1 MFTQLSGKFQN
12 SHVEFHQHE
21 TANCKIRLDKSFTL
35 GMWKNIS
42 ALRVTGII
50 SYHVAPTTSGA
61 SRPVSYELKVSNKN
75 ANEFQQQHHYELRF
89 SLKNIYIN
97 RAATVC
103 SPTSVFSQTVNTSD
117 PTEQAM

>member
-1 MFTQLSGKFQN
+1 
-12 SHVEFHQHE
+12 
-21 TANCKIRLDKSFTL
+21 
-35 GMWKNIS
+35 MWKNIS

-50 SYHVAPTTSGA
+50 SYRVAPTTSGA

-89 SLKNIYIN
+89 SFKKKNIN